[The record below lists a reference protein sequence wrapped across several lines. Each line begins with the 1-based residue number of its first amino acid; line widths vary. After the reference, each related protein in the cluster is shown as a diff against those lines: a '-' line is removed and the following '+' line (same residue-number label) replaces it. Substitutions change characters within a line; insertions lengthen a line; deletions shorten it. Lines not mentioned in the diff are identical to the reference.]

1 MNWEAVQADLPHSAG
16 THLKL
21 PLASKL
27 KGNGGPTILKPALF
41 LNFLKLA
48 PIPTPFSL

>member
-27 KGNGGPTILKPALF
+27 KGNGGPTILRLSH
-41 LNFLKLA
+41 FLKLA